1 MGKSVKWVLLFL
13 TVSFS
18 SCCALLG
25 VLPRQNQSQ
34 RPPEL
39 LEKKLD
45 DSVIVDRI
53 MDAPLSSSPTR
64 GGRYSKRKV
73 SPNPFVDDKAE
84 VSDDGV
90 LVDKE
95 DLEPVREGSPSGL
108 QAGDDEK
115 YESDFI
121 NDGDPE
127 DGKSERSE
135 FITPPPPVS
144 RTKEPA
150 TPSSPNKSSQRPKP
164 RPLFKSPS
172 KIIDIGTTS
181 EEDLEVM
188 DADDRIY
195 RLLTSNISMFKHA
208 SGVMPTALLPSLS
221 TRSSTAKRGSAVS
234 HSRED
239 ESPKRRKVADA
250 PGSVVGS
257 PSQPDSSPSKL
268 PFSMDEDTAKAMAEW
283 YSTYMQGKTAAG
295 NRTSE
300 NKPLESSPIKRID
313 FDQIELAKGLKASKS
328 MASAL
333 KSKGKARRRSPS
345 PDWDPPYDDSD
356 DKTKTESVVEKNS
369 SGPSY
374 ASIMAKLNDSSP
386 SGPPHA
392 NLVPAKSDLPVSS
405 YMKPKDVKASVAE
418 LARGFAVA
426 AASRRDDDEGQMV
439 DDDQNTVDVLS
450 ASRLEATTAF
460 MEDLESYK
468 AYYDELAP
476 CGVADLDLQDE
487 ALRPHYSG
495 LPPLPCGRQL
505 LPVYDPDRLSGVQFD
520 SEVKGGRVKF
530 SAWFGGHMKNMIPE
544 NAISAMLF
552 THADRCYINP
562 SRVSPLLLSR
572 QLAAGSSA
580 TQRLMLDKRVAV
592 SVPVK
597 LGPKSERMRKW
608 LSGVFHNQD
617 WEHFEALMCLVFGEE
632 LMYAQLSKKKVIA
645 FQTMISPADASGG
658 GSSKAMEDRVD
669 RAAPPDMFAPVA
681 STTPAKRGRSP
692 AKPWT
697 FASKTLLSHTDPIP
711 IYDARKVTLDFDADL
726 GRLEKVLPKFNGTE
740 VPVGSF
746 VVVGYT
752 CSSYNAT
759 LNVAAPEHTGTYYEL
774 VRGETDWPRI
784 HTEYTIAGVYSRRLV
799 RRLIWFWSLFI
810 WPLDGNFSALTVLVI
825 QNIIRPFYPTLDEF
839 AAIFASAPRLEKCCL
854 RNIGCVGI
862 TADVAA
868 TFTLPYVSELDV
880 GFAVGDATLPAL
892 LRSMDLP
899 ALKTLRFTGQGDD
912 EVRYMAA
919 ATNVLQ
925 VIRTLILDVDDFEDA
940 VLADLFIAAG
950 SVTKIDV
957 LTADAD
963 VFDALQEA
971 DRMMSAEKNCS
982 AHACPDLSAL
992 AVSNADPQCVRSF
1005 LEARPDTLERM
1016 DSVMFR
1022 QGLPLDDYDEDLEW
1036 MRTHIAVGAY
1046 ASYNESYWVDH
1057 DIKWS

>member
-13 TVSFS
+13 TVYFS

-25 VLPRQNQSQ
+25 VLPRQNQSR

-73 SPNPFVDDKAE
+73 SPNPFVDDEAE

-95 DLEPVREGSPSGL
+95 DLEPVREGSPSGS

-121 NDGDPE
+121 NDG
-127 DGKSERSE
+127 
-135 FITPPPPVS
+135 TPPPPVS

-208 SGVMPTALLPSLS
+208 PGVMPTALPPSLS

-239 ESPKRRKVADA
+239 EGPKRRKVADA

-283 YSTYMQGKTAAG
+283 YSTYMQGKTPTG

-300 NKPLESSPIKRID
+300 NKPLESSPFKRID

-439 DDDQNTVDVLS
+439 DDDQNTVDGLS

-495 LPPLPCGRQL
+495 LPPLPCYLCTIRIGYL
-505 LPVYDPDRLSGVQFD
+505 GFSLTP
-520 SEVKGGRVKF
+520 EVKGGRVKF

-552 THADRCYINP
+552 THAEPCYINP

-617 WEHFEALMCLVFGEE
+617 WERFEALMCLVFGEE
-632 LMYAQLSKKKVIA
+632 LMYAQLSKKKAIA

-658 GSSKAMEDRVD
+658 GSSK
-669 RAAPPDMFAPVA
+669 VA

-697 FASKTLLSHTDPIP
+697 FASKTLLLHTDPIP

-726 GRLEKVLPKFNGTE
+726 SRLEKVLPKFNGTE

-759 LNVAAPEHTGTYYEL
+759 LSNSTERVPHLGCNILWVIVCGT
-774 VRGETDWPRI
+774 PI
-784 HTEYTIAGVYSRRLV
+784 
-799 RRLIWFWSLFI
+799 
-810 WPLDGNFSALTVLVI
+810 
-825 QNIIRPFYPTLDEF
+825 
-839 AAIFASAPRLEKCCL
+839 
-854 RNIGCVGI
+854 
-862 TADVAA
+862 
-868 TFTLPYVSELDV
+868 
-880 GFAVGDATLPAL
+880 
-892 LRSMDLP
+892 
-899 ALKTLRFTGQGDD
+899 LKR
-912 EVRYMAA
+912 
-919 ATNVLQ
+919 
-925 VIRTLILDVDDFEDA
+925 
-940 VLADLFIAAG
+940 
-950 SVTKIDV
+950 
-957 LTADAD
+957 
-963 VFDALQEA
+963 
-971 DRMMSAEKNCS
+971 
-982 AHACPDLSAL
+982 
-992 AVSNADPQCVRSF
+992 
-1005 LEARPDTLERM
+1005 
-1016 DSVMFR
+1016 
-1022 QGLPLDDYDEDLEW
+1022 
-1036 MRTHIAVGAY
+1036 
-1046 ASYNESYWVDH
+1046 
-1057 DIKWS
+1057 

>member
-25 VLPRQNQSQ
+25 VLPRQNQSR

-73 SPNPFVDDKAE
+73 SPNPFVDDEAE

-95 DLEPVREGSPSGL
+95 DLEPVREGSPSGS

-208 SGVMPTALLPSLS
+208 PGVMPTALPPSLS

-239 ESPKRRKVADA
+239 EGPKRRKVADA

-283 YSTYMQGKTAAG
+283 YSTYMQGKTATG

-300 NKPLESSPIKRID
+300 NKPLESSPFKRID

-333 KSKGKARRRSPS
+333 KSKEFERAVICVHHGK
-345 PDWDPPYDDSD
+345 
-356 DKTKTESVVEKNS
+356 VER
-369 SGPSY
+369 
-374 ASIMAKLNDSSP
+374 LLP

-439 DDDQNTVDVLS
+439 DDDQNTVDRLS

-552 THADRCYINP
+552 THAEPCYINP

-617 WEHFEALMCLVFGEE
+617 WERFEALMCLVFGEE
-632 LMYAQLSKKKVIA
+632 LMYAQLSKKKAIA

-669 RAAPPDMFAPVA
+669 RAAPPGMFAPVA

-726 GRLEKVLPKFNGTE
+726 SRLEKVLPKFNGTE

-759 LNVAAPEHTGTYYEL
+759 LSNSTERVPHLGCNILWVIVCGT
-774 VRGETDWPRI
+774 PI
-784 HTEYTIAGVYSRRLV
+784 
-799 RRLIWFWSLFI
+799 
-810 WPLDGNFSALTVLVI
+810 
-825 QNIIRPFYPTLDEF
+825 
-839 AAIFASAPRLEKCCL
+839 
-854 RNIGCVGI
+854 
-862 TADVAA
+862 
-868 TFTLPYVSELDV
+868 
-880 GFAVGDATLPAL
+880 
-892 LRSMDLP
+892 
-899 ALKTLRFTGQGDD
+899 LKR
-912 EVRYMAA
+912 
-919 ATNVLQ
+919 
-925 VIRTLILDVDDFEDA
+925 
-940 VLADLFIAAG
+940 
-950 SVTKIDV
+950 
-957 LTADAD
+957 
-963 VFDALQEA
+963 
-971 DRMMSAEKNCS
+971 
-982 AHACPDLSAL
+982 
-992 AVSNADPQCVRSF
+992 
-1005 LEARPDTLERM
+1005 
-1016 DSVMFR
+1016 
-1022 QGLPLDDYDEDLEW
+1022 
-1036 MRTHIAVGAY
+1036 
-1046 ASYNESYWVDH
+1046 
-1057 DIKWS
+1057 

>member
-1 MGKSVKWVLLFL
+1 
-13 TVSFS
+13 
-18 SCCALLG
+18 
-25 VLPRQNQSQ
+25 
-34 RPPEL
+34 
-39 LEKKLD
+39 
-45 DSVIVDRI
+45 
-53 MDAPLSSSPTR
+53 
-64 GGRYSKRKV
+64 
-73 SPNPFVDDKAE
+73 
-84 VSDDGV
+84 
-90 LVDKE
+90 
-95 DLEPVREGSPSGL
+95 
-108 QAGDDEK
+108 
-115 YESDFI
+115 
-121 NDGDPE
+121 DPE

-188 DADDRIY
+188 DADDRH
-195 RLLTSNISMFKHA
+195 RCPA
-208 SGVMPTALLPSLS
+208 PSLS

-300 NKPLESSPIKRID
+300 NKPLESSP
-313 FDQIELAKGLKASKS
+313 S
-328 MASAL
+328 SAVICVHH
-333 KSKGKARRRSPS
+333 GK
-345 PDWDPPYDDSD
+345 
-356 DKTKTESVVEKNS
+356 VERLL
-369 SGPSY
+369 PV
-374 ASIMAKLNDSSP
+374 
-386 SGPPHA
+386 GPPHA

-971 DRMMSAEKNCS
+971 DRMMSAEKTAPHTLVLIYQPWQFRMPIHS
-982 AHACPDLSAL
+982 ACG
-992 AVSNADPQCVRSF
+992 RSW
-1005 LEARPDTLERM
+1005 RRGRTLLRGWT
-1016 DSVMFR
+1016 V
-1022 QGLPLDDYDEDLEW
+1022 
-1036 MRTHIAVGAY
+1036 
-1046 ASYNESYWVDH
+1046 
-1057 DIKWS
+1057 